1 MSPIVSVRRRE
12 RSHPPALRVARSHD
26 AGRMPARDHAG
37 DASVSH
43 GPTLRIAA
51 GGASAEPA
59 PVLIAGADT
68 RRRAALRAEFG
79 ATLTSRTRWVEA
91 DEVAEALERAM
102 ASRMVILAGDL
113 HDADVESLTR
123 LLARRHPE
131 LPIICVDAPA
141 MAGAGG
147 RG

>member
-26 AGRMPARDHAG
+26 ASRMPARDHSG
-37 DASVSH
+37 ASASH
-43 GPTLRIAA
+43 RPTLRIAA
-51 GGASAEPA
+51 GGEAAETA
-59 PVLIAGADT
+59 PVLIAGADAG
-68 RRRAALRAEFG
+68 RRATLRAELG
-79 ATLTSRTRWVEA
+79 ATLTSRTRWIEA
-91 DEVAEALERAM
+91 DEVAEALERAA

-131 LPIICVDAPA
+131 LPVICVDATA